1 MMINKAGIDLIKEFE
16 GFRSEAYLDKLA
28 NPALWTIGYGTTERA
43 GVGIVPRAGMEITEK
58 QATEYLQK
66 TVDKFAGQVLEV
78 LKRTAT
84 DNQFAAMVSL
94 AYNIGPSAFARSS
107 VLKRFNEGKIQS
119 AADAFLLWNKAGGK
133 VLRGLERRRAR
144 ERELFLTADSVSSEP
159 ESKSNWFVDLIKA
172 IVALFGK
179 KT

>member
-1 MMINKAGIDLIKEFE
+1 MMINKAGIGLIKEFE

-66 TVDKFAGQVLEV
+66 TVDKFAGQVLAV
-78 LKRTAT
+78 LKRPAT

-144 ERELFLTADSVSSEP
+144 ERELFLKSDWDQEESATRSS
-159 ESKSNWFVDLIKA
+159 WLADLIYA
-172 IVALFGK
+172 LVALFGK

>member
-16 GFRSEAYLDKLA
+16 GFKSEAYLDTLA
-28 NPALWTIGYGTTERA
+28 KPALWTIGYGTTERA
-43 GVGIVPRAGMEITEK
+43 GVGIVPRAGMKITEK

-66 TVDKFAGQVLEV
+66 AVDKFAGQVLAV
-78 LKRTAT
+78 LKRPAT
-84 DNQFAAMVSL
+84 DNQLAAMVSL

-107 VLKRFNEGKIQS
+107 VLKRFNEGKFQA

-144 ERELFLTADSVSSEP
+144 ERELFLMADSVVSEP
-159 ESKSNWFVDLIKA
+159 APKSNWIVDLINALVA
-172 IVALFGK
+172 IFGK
-179 KT
+179 RK